1 MKSFV
6 LSCLCFV
13 FFFFNGCPACVGTIK
28 NPPKNQNA
36 EENIYILNAPPADE
50 KNQTVWDLSTVD
62 VSQVDKTKK
71 LIALTFDDSPSIESE
86 SLAAIFAKF
95 NEENPDCK
103 ASATIFFN
111 GTYLKDNPPSAG
123 AFLAAGFEFANH
135 TFSHLNLEKAD
146 DQTLQEEIESVD
158 RLLKAYD
165 GKDKHL
171 FRPPYGKLKKEQK
184 SLIKTPVINWSIDT
198 LDWQGKTA
206 DEIFDEVDKNKQSG
220 AIVLM
225 HDGYPQTLQAVK
237 RLLPALKKDGYQAVS
252 VSQMA
257 KMHSVTLKNGSTYTR
272 ARKQ

>member
-1 MKSFV
+1 MKSFF
-6 LSCLCFV
+6 LSCLCFL

-28 NPPKNQNA
+28 APPKNQNA
-36 EENIYILNAPPADE
+36 EENIYILNTPTIAPKDG
-50 KNQTVWDLSTVD
+50 TIWDLSNVD
-62 VSQVDKTKK
+62 VSQVDKTRK
-71 LIALTFDDSPSIESE
+71 LIALTFDDSPSVESE

-111 GTYLKDNPPSAG
+111 GTYLTDNPPSAG
-123 AFLAAGFEFANH
+123 AFLAAGFEFGNH
-135 TFSHLNLEKAD
+135 TFSHLNLEKVD
-146 DQTLQEEIESVD
+146 DKTLQEEIESVD

-165 GKDKHL
+165 GKDRHL
-171 FRPPYGKLKKEQK
+171 FRPPYGKLKNEQK
-184 SLIKTPVINWSIDT
+184 SLIKSPIINWSIDT

-252 VSQMA
+252 LSQMA
-257 KMHSVTLKNGSTYTR
+257 KAHSVTLKNGSVYTR